1 MQPSNRKYKGRI
13 RNWKKPVPREQQEP
27 EAIVEAAPQQVE
39 HPTSQLDGTSVID
52 ADFGNYAPTQI
63 YAVPSELD
71 QDPQPIQYSRKEWR
85 KSESFHNEET
95 VLTTEVENEEPSD
108 LELQDM
114 LQELAREV
122 ERVDKAQGRKLLILV
137 SVFAVLT
144 LLPLVFLQFTR
155 RSIESELASGSN
167 AVSSTSTTSSSKTA
181 TSSSQTAQMKV
192 PDVTNMSLDAAR
204 LKLEQA
210 GFVVGTISQEKTD
223 TKADG
228 TVIRTNPQAGSKKAK
243 GETVHIVVANKST
256 QTLLNL
262 VGKTSDEAAEI
273 LRSMGATVEIKLEN
287 SQQVPSGSVIKSE
300 PSSGATIEKGSKV
313 TLYVSNGSPQKAVP
327 NVVGQ
332 SEDTAVQLLQDEG
345 FAVGTSN
352 REYHSS
358 IEAGKVISLNPPAG
372 TKLEAGAVVDITIS
386 KGKELVMPDLSSGQL
401 TYAQAYKQLQAL
413 GVNVN
418 LIEKVEDRSYVS
430 TTSDLVVGQYPSAG
444 STIEGTIT
452 LYVSVASTTTTSSS
466 TLSSSTQSSSMHSE
480 EGR

>member
-13 RNWKKPVPREQQEP
+13 RNWKKPVPREQQEL
-27 EAIVEAAPQQVE
+27 EAIVEAVPQQVE
-39 HPTSQLDGTSVID
+39 NPTSKLDETSVID

-63 YAVPSELD
+63 YVVPSELD

-85 KSESFHNEET
+85 KSESFNDEEN
-95 VLTTEVENEEPSD
+95 VLTTEAENEEHSD

-122 ERVDKAQGRKLLILV
+122 ECVDKAQGRKLLILV
-137 SVFAVLT
+137 SVFAILT

-155 RSIESELASGSN
+155 RSIESELASVSN
-167 AVSSTSTTSSSKTA
+167 AESTTSTTSSTKTA
-181 TSSSQTAQMKV
+181 TSSSQTSTAQMKV
-192 PDVTNMSLDAAR
+192 PEVTNMSLDAAR

-210 GFVVGTISQEKTD
+210 GFVVGTINQEKTD

-228 TVIRTNPQAGSKKAK
+228 TVIRTNPQAGSKIAK
-243 GETVHIVVANKST
+243 GETVHIVVASKST
-256 QTLLNL
+256 QTLSNL
-262 VGKTSDEAAEI
+262 VGKTSDEAAGI

-313 TLYVSNGSPQKAVP
+313 TLYVSNGNPQKAVP

-332 SEDTAVQLLQDEG
+332 SEDAAVQMLQGEG
-345 FAVGTSN
+345 FTVGTITQ
-352 REYHSS
+352 EYHSS

-372 TKLEAGAVVDITIS
+372 TKLEEGAVVDLMFS

-401 TYAQAYKQLQAL
+401 TYAQARNQLQAL
-413 GVNVN
+413 GVDLNMV
-418 LIEKVEDRSYVS
+418 EKVEDRSYVS

-444 STIEGTIT
+444 STIDGTIT
-452 LYVSVASTTTTSSS
+452 LYVSVASTTTTNSS
-466 TLSSSTQSSSMHSE
+466 TLSSSMNSE